1 MKQNNIHFELFFLIL
16 FVSLLGS
23 NIGLIAYAD
32 DSAKNNEDKE
42 KIDEKK
48 QEREEKIKELK
59 EQREEKIEEQ
69 KQLKEELVDDYK
81 IKLEEKKKQFI
92 IYEKELKEKF
102 NILKKEFR
110 EKYQQLSIS
119 KNLMLKTDA
128 STTEI
133 KSLSDDEKIE
143 FEIKLKEL
151 KLLEYDFRE
160 KIKNLKLEAKE
171 QFKELKNELKIQDDD
186 RKNKIRDRINELKE
200 KYKDKIKEHTAHD
213 SDLLKEYTAEYEGK
227 KINVC
232 HFTSENPADAHTINI
247 SINALKSHMAH
258 GDSIGKCDKSEQN
271 DDVEEQ
277 EDEEGKNIEIEL
289 EEAIGISQQ

>member
-1 MKQNNIHFELFFLIL
+1 MNQNNIHFELFFLIL

-32 DSAKNNEDKE
+32 DSAKNNVDE
-42 KIDEKK
+42 KIDETK

-59 EQREEKIEEQ
+59 EQREEKIAET
-69 KQLKEELVDDYK
+69 KQQKEELVDDYK

-119 KNLMLKTDA
+119 NLMLKTDA
-128 STTEI
+128 STTET
-133 KSLSDDEKIE
+133 KSLSDDEKLE

-151 KLLEYDFRE
+151 KLLEYEFRE

-200 KYKDKIKEHTAHD
+200 KYKDKIKEHTTHD
-213 SDLLKEYTAEYEGK
+213 SDLLKEYHDEYEGK

-232 HFTSENPADAHTINI
+232 HFTSENPDDAHTINI

-258 GDSIGKCDKSEQN
+258 GDSIGKCDESEQN
-271 DDVEEQ
+271 DNIEEQ
-277 EDEEGKNIEIEL
+277 EDEEGKNIKIEL
-289 EEAIGISQQ
+289 EETIGISQQ